1 MLSPYDIRTEETRR
15 AITGNIS
22 NYYINKY
29 YPVNGAKN
37 TYFYINSKGYLHIV
51 RPCKVKFDG
60 KFSHYEISDVLLTP
74 DNMLK
79 ETACTGY
86 FKTIEE
92 AVSSIEENL
101 A

>member
-1 MLSPYDIRTEETRR
+1 MLSPYDIRTEETRQ

-22 NYYINKY
+22 SYYTNKY
-29 YPVNGAKN
+29 YPVKGAKN
-37 TYFYINSKGYLHIV
+37 TYFYINQRGYLHIV

-60 KFSHYEISDVLLTP
+60 RFSHYEISDVLLTS

-79 ETACTGY
+79 ETSCTGY
-86 FKTIEE
+86 YKTIEE
-92 AVSSIEENL
+92 AVNSIEENL